1 MTDPKDE
8 RRPVGE
14 LEAAVVAAGAQRA
27 SWTASDTVA
36 ATRCRTPRLSARC
49 VHTELDRDADRDTV
63 LARILAQ
70 LSRDDEEL
78 LRQLLEAVIFLLLIP
93 LLLPFALSALARHVL
108 PSLAS
113 VSGPCE
119 RSHGG
124 GPLPRLRRP
133 VRRRLATA
141 VCWPPLLGRE

>member
-1 MTDPKDE
+1 MDRE
-8 RRPVGE
+8 RHGRGY
-14 LEAAVVAAGAQRA
+14 AVQDAPG
-27 SWTASDTVA
+27 
-36 ATRCRTPRLSARC
+36 LSARC

-141 VCWPPLLGRE
+141 VCWPPRLGVTGASSTARE